1 MKITSN
7 YFDKLYDYLI
17 DYGIANEDEI
27 SLVTNING
35 INDEALN
42 DILYVRMGYNDLYQA
57 LDIDDDE
64 LDDDEL
70 DDDELD
76 DDKDLEV

>member
-17 DYGIANEDEI
+17 DYRIANDDEI

-35 INDEALN
+35 INDETLN
-42 DILYVRMGYNDLYQA
+42 DILYARTGYHDLYQA
-57 LDIDDDE
+57 LDID
-64 LDDDEL
+64 DDDEL